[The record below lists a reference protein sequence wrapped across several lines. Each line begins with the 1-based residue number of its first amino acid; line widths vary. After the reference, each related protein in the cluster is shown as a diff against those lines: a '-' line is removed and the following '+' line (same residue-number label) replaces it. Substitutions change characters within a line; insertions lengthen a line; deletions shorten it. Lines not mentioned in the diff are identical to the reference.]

1 MINILMY
8 NNNVCCP
15 ASLESASVHT
25 EYTKYTRKQA
35 HKQVLAVYFHHTY
48 KTRRKKLYY
57 YFIDILYHLSA
68 QD

>member
-15 ASLESASVHT
+15 ALMETASRHT

-35 HKQVLAVYFHHTY
+35 HKQVLAVYSI
-48 KTRRKKLYY
+48 TRTKHAEKKLYY
-57 YFIDILYHLSA
+57 YYFLDIL
-68 QD
+68 